1 MRIPLSKYH
10 GCGNDFILLKASQVQ
25 DWSAEQIQDFV
36 RSICDRHTGIGADG
50 CIFAGINPLEM
61 IFFNQDGSRA
71 EMCGN
76 GIRCLAAFL
85 LDEGLVDQ
93 TRFEIQTLAGTRM
106 VQVVEKEGT
115 RLFEIEMGQPD
126 LSAKAVA
133 LNRDEPVWNETIHV
147 NDQDVDLF
155 SLFMNVIHTV
165 TFVDTDPRTMDLS
178 RIGPVIETLPLY
190 TQKTNVNF
198 VHILQPDS
206 MECATWERGAGATLA
221 CGTGC
226 CASVW
231 TAWKEGLCADQVRV
245 FLKRGFLDITIH
257 DNGIRMAGPAVRIL
271 KGDYF
276 YE

>member
-126 LSAKAVA
+126 L
-133 LNRDEPVWNETIHV
+133 NC
-147 NDQDVDLF
+147 
-155 SLFMNVIHTV
+155 
-165 TFVDTDPRTMDLS
+165 
-178 RIGPVIETLPLY
+178 PL
-190 TQKTNVNF
+190 
-198 VHILQPDS
+198 
-206 MECATWERGAGATLA
+206 
-221 CGTGC
+221 
-226 CASVW
+226 
-231 TAWKEGLCADQVRV
+231 
-245 FLKRGFLDITIH
+245 
-257 DNGIRMAGPAVRIL
+257 
-271 KGDYF
+271 
-276 YE
+276 